1 VVQEDILRVGIFLA
15 AALTGAPA
23 HATLGGDAD
32 SVVEN
37 QHELHAAHAVEK
49 LDAGERHRLKL
60 ASGMIIHEYLSA
72 GRVYA
77 VTWRGSRMPDLRQ
90 LLGPYF
96 EQLEQHRVRRRGSHH
111 ASQSTGDDLVVQSS
125 GHGHS
130 FAGRAWVPSLVPAG
144 VDVAKLSSDDR

>member
-1 VVQEDILRVGIFLA
+1 LGLGVFLA
-15 AALTGAPA
+15 AGLTGAPA

-32 SVVEN
+32 SVAANERN
-37 QHELHAAHAVEK
+37 LRGAHAVEK
-49 LDAGERHRLKL
+49 SDAGERHRLKL
-60 ASGMIIHEYLSA
+60 ASGMIIHEYVAA

-77 VTWRGSRMPDLRQ
+77 VTWRGRRTPDLRE

-96 EQLEQHRVRRRGSHH
+96 EQLEQHRVQRRGSHH

-130 FAGRAWVPSLVPAG
+130 FAGRAWVPSLVPSG
-144 VDVAKLSSDDR
+144 VDAAKLSSEDAR